1 MPKAM
6 LVFNTSLSIYLQ
18 TRLKLPTTCK
28 KESVCKCS
36 DFISELKSKY
46 YFEM

>member
-1 MPKAM
+1 MPEQCW
-6 LVFNTSLSIYLQ
+6 FSNTFLSINLQ
-18 TRLKLPTTCK
+18 ARLKLPITCK
-28 KESVCKCS
+28 KESICKCS